1 MRSSHFKKLSPYEIP
16 SHAQR
21 TVTLFFQARHFFFF
35 EGRWV
40 SAMFGERKDA
50 REVERDFEK
59 EERRLPLPRVPF
71 GLSAFAGWRLLVN
84 CLGCLIDA
92 PFSLL
97 SVVSGIGIAVDT
109 DQSRPFSLPLLPQQL
124 RLWFS
129 PRTCISRLNDAKRD
143 QRVLRQ
149 LHHRRSVKKKRQMAS
164 LQSLKGGGERRVERV
179 CSHALISSFI
189 FLPCVRGN
197 EKTKIRLEC

>member
-1 MRSSHFKKLSPYEIP
+1 MRSHRMLNAPLHYFSKP
-16 SHAQR
+16 A
-21 TVTLFFQARHFFFF
+21 FFF

-59 EERRLPLPRVPF
+59 EERHLPLPRVPF

-84 CLGCLIDA
+84 CLGCLTGA

-97 SVVSGIGIAVDT
+97 SVVSGIGIAIGT

-179 CSHALISSFI
+179 CSHALISFFI

-197 EKTKIRLEC
+197 EKTKIRLKC